1 MQVMLPR
8 EQAGPR
14 AAGKLRKMYG
24 TGLQSS
30 IPRDKEAG
38 VFIHQLPLGHW
49 LRAASRHI
57 NSPVLPTCPELAPR
71 VFPPPGKTLRQRA
84 GVGSKEASPSRG
96 KCRETRAGRQHL
108 PHSALL
114 FPFLTFPFCVLLWVH
129 VISHCSLLNAWCSQ
143 GFCLEPWPPQTTCP
157 LGQSHLLSLF

>member
-8 EQAGPR
+8 EQEGPR

-24 TGLQSS
+24 TSLQSS
-30 IPRDKEAG
+30 IPRNKEAG

-57 NSPVLPTCPELAPR
+57 SSPVLPTYPELVPR

-84 GVGSKEASPSRG
+84 GVGSKKLLRLEVSARDTGWAPAPATLCPSLPLLDFSFLCAFVG
-96 KCRETRAGRQHL
+96 SWQLPLFSLKCLVFSRLL
-108 PHSALL
+108 P
-114 FPFLTFPFCVLLWVH
+114 
-129 VISHCSLLNAWCSQ
+129 
-143 GFCLEPWPPQTTCP
+143 
-157 LGQSHLLSLF
+157 

>member
-8 EQAGPR
+8 EQEGPR
-14 AAGKLRKMYG
+14 AAGKLWRMYG

-71 VFPPPGKTLRQRA
+71 VFPPPGKPSGKEQVLAVTKLLRLEVSAERHGLGASTCHTLPF
-84 GVGSKEASPSRG
+84 SSPS
-96 KCRETRAGRQHL
+96 
-108 PHSALL
+108 
-114 FPFLTFPFCVLLWVH
+114 
-129 VISHCSLLNAWCSQ
+129 
-143 GFCLEPWPPQTTCP
+143 
-157 LGQSHLLSLF
+157 